1 MCTRFSP
8 LTREEADRVLAARK
22 ATGRATLSQDETR
35 LDPMHDA
42 YPGSKVPVFIPS
54 PTGNLTVAVLSWGFP
69 LEGRQ
74 NAVFNTRI
82 ETALA
87 QLSSNRRGMW
97 ADAIANGRCLVPV
110 RAFYESHGSERV
122 GSEHTG
128 RLVRRQYRFCFPG
141 ASAFLL
147 AALLSRMRMS
157 RRFTRACRSCS
168 APGSRASGSAQG
180 SEGSPTEAAF
190 ASTAARNDSLAVQW
204 PFSSKFLIDLLQV
217 DGYISLQRPQES
229 QAIWKSRREQ

>member
-97 ADAIANGRCLVPV
+97 ADAISNGRCLGPV

-147 AALLSRMRMS
+147 AAIQSKGCFSVITTEPNADVAPIHTRMPLVLGPGESGIWLGPGFGGLADRGGIRLDSRPER
-157 RRFTRACRSCS
+157 
-168 APGSRASGSAQG
+168 
-180 SEGSPTEAAF
+180 
-190 ASTAARNDSLAVQW
+190 
-204 PFSSKFLIDLLQV
+204 
-217 DGYISLQRPQES
+217 
-229 QAIWKSRREQ
+229 